1 MTTNPSLG
9 QPSLFDR
16 AVTAREQGRLE
27 EAARLYAQV
36 PPDDGNY
43 AMALH
48 HLGVLKY
55 QAGDLG
61 GALQLMQQSLRL
73 NPQNSRA
80 ESNQANILFAL
91 GQQDEALA
99 ACDRALAIDPQNA
112 PAWNIKGCLLA
123 SAEQHEAAIECW
135 SRAVEAEPEMTEAWI
150 NRGLA
155 LRTLG
160 QNDRAIESLERAAQL
175 DPQNANVWFNYG
187 LSLRSKG
194 RNTEALACF
203 EKAVALNPQDA
214 FAWGNR
220 GETENRLG
228 QYDLALASL
237 ERASQLDPQ
246 NADAWACRGAIEHN
260 LGQNALALASLK
272 HALQI
277 NPQNANAWAFRGT
290 VEYKLGQYDFAINS
304 LEQALR
310 LDPQNANA
318 WAYHGYALH
327 DRGSVECALPSLDKA
342 VALGSSE
349 NDAIV
354 LTRFCAQ
361 RIAQWSDLDQ
371 RWQRELELIRNTGVV
386 LNPFAALALPY
397 ASTCEFANGVRQLVT
412 SEFGHITPKPFL
424 RRTPSK
430 RLRIAYLSADFRDHA
445 MAYLMAG
452 VFEQHD
458 RQRFDVSAVTFQPI
472 PDSPMGQRLA
482 RAFGQVIDIHD
493 KTDEQAV
500 ALMREQNIDIAIDL
514 TGHTAR
520 FRYGIFARRPAPI
533 QVNYLGYP
541 GTSGAP
547 FIDYIIGDRWVTPLD
562 QADTFSEKI
571 VLMPDSFQANDD
583 RRPIAADTPSRATL
597 GLPESGFVFCCLNNT
612 YKITPMVFDIWMR
625 LLAQAPSSVL
635 WLVADNETVAR
646 NLRAEAQARGVN
658 AERLVFA
665 KRVPY
670 AQYLAQYRQADLF
683 LDTLPFNAGTT
694 ASDALWAGLPVLAQL
709 GQTFAGRMAASLLD
723 AVGLPELITRSSQE
737 YEQLA
742 LKLATEPG
750 LLKGYRDRLAARI
763 ATAPLFDTK
772 RFTRHL
778 EVAYQMMWQRHEQG
792 LPPDHIIVPAL
803 TAGTRA
809 VS

>member
-1 MTTNPSLG
+1 MTTTPNVHPG

-16 AVTAREQGRLE
+16 AMAAREQGRFE
-27 EAARLYAQV
+27 EAAQLYAQV
-36 PPDDGNY
+36 PPDDSNY
-43 AMALH
+43 PMALH

-55 QAGDLG
+55 QAGDLP
-61 GALQLMQQSLRL
+61 GALQLMQQTLRL

-80 ESNQANILFAL
+80 EANQANILLAL
-91 GQQDEALA
+91 GRPDEALA

-123 SAEQHEAAIECW
+123 STDQHEPAIECW
-135 SRAVEAEPEMTEAWI
+135 SRAVEIEPDMAEAWV

-155 LRTLG
+155 LRTLE
-160 QNDRAIESLERAAQL
+160 QYDRAIESLESATQL
-175 DPQNANVWFNYG
+175 DPQNANVWVNYG
-187 LSLRSKG
+187 LSLRANG

-203 EKAVALNPQDA
+203 EKAVTLNPQDA
-214 FAWGNR
+214 MAWVIRGQIEDTLGQCDQALISLKRALQLDPQNANIWAYR
-220 GETENRLG
+220 GEIEHNLG
-228 QYDLALASL
+228 RYDLALASHK
-237 ERASQLDPQ
+237 
-246 NADAWACRGAIEHN
+246 C
-260 LGQNALALASLK
+260 
-272 HALQI
+272 ALQ
-277 NPQNANAWAFRGT
+277 
-290 VEYKLGQYDFAINS
+290 
-304 LEQALR
+304 

-318 WAYHGYALH
+318 WACQGFTLYGKGLIEEVPA
-327 DRGSVECALPSLDKA
+327 SLDKA
-342 VALGSSE
+342 IALGSS
-349 NDAIV
+349 DQHATS
-354 LTRFCAQ
+354 LARYCAQ
-361 RIAQWSDLDQ
+361 HMAQWKGLEQ
-371 RWQRELELIRNTGVV
+371 RWQRELELIRNTGTVWD
-386 LNPFAALALPY
+386 PITTLAHPY
-397 ASTCEFANGVRQLVT
+397 VSARQFANGVRQLVP
-412 SEFGHITPKPFL
+412 SKFGHIRPASFAH
-424 RRTPSK
+424 RTASK
-430 RLRIAYLSADFRDHA
+430 RLRIAYLSADFSDHP
-445 MAYLMAG
+445 MAFLMAG

-458 RQRFDVSAVTFQPI
+458 RQRFDVSAVTFRPI
-472 PDSPMGQRLA
+472 PVSPMGQRLA

-500 ALMREQNIDIAIDL
+500 ALMREHNIDIAIDL
-514 TGHTAR
+514 MGHTQGY
-520 FRYGIFARRPAPI
+520 RYGIFAHRAAPI

-583 RRPIAADTPSRATL
+583 RRPIYADTPSRAAL

-612 YKITPMVFDIWMR
+612 YKITPILFDIWMR
-625 LLAQAPSSVL
+625 LLAQTPGSVL
-635 WLVADNETVAR
+635 WLLADSETVAR
-646 NLRAEAQARGVN
+646 NLRAEAQARGIN
-658 AERLVFA
+658 PDRLVFA
-665 KRVPY
+665 KRLPY

-742 LKLATEPG
+742 LKLACEPA

-763 ATAPLFDTK
+763 GSAPLFDTK

-778 EVAYQMMWQRHEQG
+778 EEAYQMMWQRHEQG
-792 LPPDHIIVPAL
+792 LAPEHIIVPAL
-803 TAGTRA
+803 TTSTRA
-809 VS
+809 NIGYST